1 MGRLVAVFDDVAPP
15 VLPDSGAAGAAFVVV
30 VAGAAGA
37 AFVVVVVGA
46 GAAGAGLVVV
56 AAGAAG
62 AAFVVVAAGAAGAAF
77 VVVVVGAGAA
87 GAGLVAGAPGA
98 AGSVFAASDEAAAE
112 RAAAEAGAALLLA
125 LFDPGVAL
133 ELFTPAD
140 LLPLELDFAAGVLA
154 LVPDDVATRFA
165 WPAAG
170 EATSSATSEPRTMRN
185 PVLVRIGC
193 RIMLLKLLA

>member
-46 GAAGAGLVVV
+46 G

>member
-87 GAGLVAGAPGA
+87 GAGLVAGAAGA
-98 AGSVFAASDEAAAE
+98 AGSVFAASDEPEAE
-112 RAAAEAGAALLLA
+112 REAADAGAALLLA
-125 LFDPGVAL
+125 LLDPGVAL
-133 ELFTPAD
+133 EFFTPAD
-140 LLPLELDFAAGVLA
+140 LLPLELDFVAGVVA
-154 LVPDDVATRFA
+154 FVSDDVATRWA
-165 WPAAG
+165 
-170 EATSSATSEPRTMRN
+170 
-185 PVLVRIGC
+185 
-193 RIMLLKLLA
+193 

>member
-46 GAAGAGLVVV
+46 GAAGA
-56 AAGAAG
+56 AG

-87 GAGLVAGAPGA
+87 GAGLVAGAAGA
-98 AGSVFAASDEAAAE
+98 AGSVFAASDEPEAE
-112 RAAAEAGAALLLA
+112 REAADAGAALLLA
-125 LFDPGVAL
+125 LLDPGVAL
-133 ELFTPAD
+133 EFFTPAD
-140 LLPLELDFAAGVLA
+140 LLPLELDFVAGVVA
-154 LVPDDVATRFA
+154 FVSDDVATRWA
-165 WPAAG
+165 
-170 EATSSATSEPRTMRN
+170 
-185 PVLVRIGC
+185 
-193 RIMLLKLLA
+193 